1 MCVGINWT
9 MIIENLGYSRLA
21 PKGLAYMDSQ
31 TLWSV
36 VYYHGISLPILSWY

>member
-1 MCVGINWT
+1 MSVGTNWT

-31 TLWSV
+31 TLWLV
-36 VYYHGISLPILSWY
+36 VYHCRLILPILSWY